1 MANGTYS
8 IYNTIKGSSNEQFA
22 LNGYIDATKQ
32 CVITVKTLKK
42 NPVEDVK
49 TDAELYDY
57 KDYVSV
63 GTGKIANG
71 SYALVVPII
80 WNTNGA
86 SLSILQPSGTTFAV
100 SNKYDTTGANIM
112 HAYLKVVDNYDNP
125 VSGQKVTYHIT
136 KEVGN
141 DTSDAVATTNAYT
154 NTNGLVDIAF
164 AAPTSACKYTI
175 SAFINEEKEIS
186 TTFNFKVASTT
197 TFTLKADVSDG
208 QNKTLVIKSNGA
220 IDAKVLQNAMFTVK
234 DGTKTISIDSIETGK
249 SAEEIVITTKEAFGA
264 DTVVTYNPIVTDEIT
279 NQVYY
284 LVNADG
290 VLYVN
295 R

>member
-1 MANGTYS
+1 M
-8 IYNTIKGSSNEQFA
+8 
-22 LNGYIDATKQ
+22 
-32 CVITVKTLKK
+32 
-42 NPVEDVK
+42 
-49 TDAELYDY
+49 
-57 KDYVSV
+57 
-63 GTGKIANG
+63 
-71 SYALVVPII
+71 
-80 WNTNGA
+80 
-86 SLSILQPSGTTFAV
+86 
-100 SNKYDTTGANIM
+100 
-112 HAYLKVVDNYDNP
+112 
-125 VSGQKVTYHIT
+125 
-136 KEVGN
+136 
-141 DTSDAVATTNAYT
+141 
-154 NTNGLVDIAF
+154 DIAF
-164 AAPTSACKYTI
+164 AALTSACKYTI